1 MDKKSFPHLKIQ
13 WLSPCSTYLV
23 KPTRRKQIA
32 VFHLVGATLFKL
44 IGARIILLPFLSFL
58 PFLFSLNIL
67 SFFPFISHSS
77 LYFPLLPFLS
87 LPFLSPTF
95 FPSPFI
101 FSVQLLFLLPLIF
114 FFSIFSFF
122 LSFFFFFISFFPAKM
137 ELRGLLSEEQ
147 RGEGMGEELS
157 GEAWLINMRY

>member
-1 MDKKSFPHLKIQ
+1 MLHIPGKTNKEKTNSCFSSCRCDIIQ
-13 WLSPCSTYLV
+13 TDWGPDN
-23 KPTRRKQIA
+23 PFA
-32 VFHLVGATLFKL
+32 VS
-44 IGARIILLPFLSFL
+44 FLSSF
-58 PFLFSLNIL
+58 FFFFFLNIL

-122 LSFFFFFISFFPAKM
+122 LSFFFFISFFSAKM

-147 RGEGMGEELS
+147 RGRGWGRS
-157 GEAWLINMRY
+157 

>member
-1 MDKKSFPHLKIQ
+1 MNSRNIARQLKGRSSLCTTKTKESQILAIVDKKSFPHLKIQ
-13 WLSPCSTYLV
+13 WLSPCSTYLI
-23 KPTRRKQIA
+23 KPTWRKQIA

-58 PFLFSLNIL
+58 PFFRLFPTP
-67 SFFPFISHSS
+67 PFISHSS
-77 LYFPLLPFLS
+77 LYFPFLLFLS

-114 FFSIFSFF
+114 SFRFFPSF
-122 LSFFFFFISFFPAKM
+122 LVFFFISFFS
-137 ELRGLLSEEQ
+137 R
-147 RGEGMGEELS
+147 
-157 GEAWLINMRY
+157 

>member
-1 MDKKSFPHLKIQ
+1 MCTSKTKESQILAIVDKKSFPHLKIQ
-13 WLSPCSTYLV
+13 WLGPCSTYLV

-77 LYFPLLPFLS
+77 LYFPLLPLFPTP
-87 LPFLSPTF
+87 PF
-95 FPSPFI
+95 PF
-101 FSVQLLFLLPLIF
+101 S
-114 FFSIFSFF
+114 SFSFSYF
-122 LSFFFFFISFFPAKM
+122 LSFAFYFFCSVTFSSPFNFFLFDFF
-137 ELRGLLSEEQ
+137 LLS
-147 RGEGMGEELS
+147 
-157 GEAWLINMRY
+157 